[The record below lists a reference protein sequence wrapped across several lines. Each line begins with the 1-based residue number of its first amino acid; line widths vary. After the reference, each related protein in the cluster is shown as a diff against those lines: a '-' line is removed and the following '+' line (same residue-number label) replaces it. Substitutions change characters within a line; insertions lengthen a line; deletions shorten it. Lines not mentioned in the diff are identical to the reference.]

1 MCQFQVYSKVIQ
13 LYIYMYLFFFKF
25 FFHLGCYIISRKIPC
40 AIQQVLFGYII
51 LFKLFFTFLFYIAV
65 QPINNVVIVPGR
77 QQRDSAIHTHV
88 SISPQTPLPSVLP
101 DNIEQSSLCY
111 TVSPFWLSVLN
122 TVMCTSPS
130 QIPNLSLSP
139 AFLLVTISSFSKSV
153 DLFYKYVNLYHF
165 LDPHICDIM

>member
-1 MCQFQVYSKVIQ
+1 M
-13 LYIYMYLFFFKF
+13 
-25 FFHLGCYIISRKIPC
+25 
-40 AIQQVLFGYII
+40 
-51 LFKLFFTFLFYIAV
+51 
-65 QPINNVVIVPGR
+65 IVSGG

-88 SISPQTPLPSVLP
+88 SISPQTPLPSRLP

-111 TVSPFWLSVLN
+111 TVGPFWLFVLN

-153 DLFYKYVNLYHF
+153 GLFYKLICIIF
-165 LDPHICDIM
+165 LDPRICDIMWYLSVSVWLTSLSMTISMSIHVAQMTLFCSFFMAE